1 VIQPTP
7 PPRRRQWM
15 DPCIQ
20 SGNIMRN
27 RGRRRRRDL
36 THPATDL
43 FSLLMWN
50 FDVMTIL
57 CRDSELLSLCTFVV
71 TNLADLG
78 LLTLCTF
85 LAMTGAMNL
94 CVEVI
99 YL

>member
-1 VIQPTP
+1 
-7 PPRRRQWM
+7 
-15 DPCIQ
+15 
-20 SGNIMRN
+20 
-27 RGRRRRRDL
+27 
-36 THPATDL
+36 
-43 FSLLMWN
+43 MWN

-57 CRDSELLSLCTFVV
+57 CHDSELLSLCTFVV

-94 CVEVI
+94 CVEVV